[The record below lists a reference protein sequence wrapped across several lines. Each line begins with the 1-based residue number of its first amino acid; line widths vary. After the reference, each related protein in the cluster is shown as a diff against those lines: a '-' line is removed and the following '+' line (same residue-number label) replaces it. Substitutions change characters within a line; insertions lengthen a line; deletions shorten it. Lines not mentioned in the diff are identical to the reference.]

1 MAKKISVTVAFEG
14 GRTRTYTGK
23 TAAADAKE
31 FISKRPESRKV
42 VKGGEAEE
50 EVPAE

>member
-1 MAKKISVTVAFEG
+1 MAKETSVTVAFEG

-23 TAAADAKE
+23 DAAAQAKE
-31 FISKRPESRKV
+31 FISKRPELRKV

-50 EVPAE
+50 AQPEE